1 MGHVDGL
8 ISERLGGNEFGK
20 TETIY
25 KFERIKRAKARAV
38 ANHPGL
44 ELIDMGVGEDDFTAD
59 SSVIDTLRREA
70 GTAENRRYADNGIPE
85 FRAAAARYME
95 RVFGVTGLDPERSFL
110 HGIGSK
116 SLLAM
121 LPACFI
127 NPGDVLLTAVP
138 CYPVSSSWTRYLGG
152 EAHALPL
159 REENGFLPDFDAVP
173 AGILE
178 RAKLLY
184 LNYPNNPTG
193 AVASP
198 EFFARVVGF
207 ARRNGIFVIHDAAY
221 AALTYGETRPLSF
234 LSVPGA
240 IDVGVEVHS
249 LSKAFSM
256 TGWRMG
262 FVCGN
267 EKAVAACAC
276 VKDNTDAGQFRAIQ
290 KAGITALDHP
300 EIISRT
306 VERYSRRFDLLA
318 PALRSLGFSAAK
330 PGGSF
335 YCYVKAPTGTLSG
348 VRFTDAAEATDYILE
363 NALVSTVPW
372 DDAGHYLRFSVTFDG
387 PTPEAERATVAEMAR
402 RIAALGLTFDA

>member
-1 MGHVDGL
+1 
-8 ISERLGGNEFGK
+8 
-20 TETIY
+20 
-25 KFERIKRAKARAV
+25 
-38 ANHPGL
+38 
-44 ELIDMGVGEDDFTAD
+44 MGVGEDDFTAD
-59 SSVIDTLRREA
+59 PLVIGALREEA
-70 GTAENRRYADNGIPE
+70 GKSENRRYADNGIPE
-85 FRAAAARYME
+85 FRQCAARYMA
-95 RVFGVTGLDPERSFL
+95 RVFGVAALDPERHIL

-121 LPACFI
+121 IPACFI

-138 CYPVSSSWTRYLGG
+138 CYPVASSWTRFLGG
-152 EAHALPL
+152 EVYALPL
-159 REENGFLPDFDAVP
+159 REENGFLPDFGAIPPD
-173 AGILE
+173 ILN

-198 EFFARVVGF
+198 DFFARVVDF
-207 ARRNGIFVIHDAAY
+207 ARRNGVFVVHDAAY
-221 AALTYGETRPLSF
+221 AALTYGETKPLSF
-234 LSVPGA
+234 LSAPGA
-240 IDVGVEVHS
+240 MDVGVEVHS

-290 KAGITALDHP
+290 KAAIAALDHP
-300 EIISRT
+300 ELTSRT
-306 VERYSRRFDLLA
+306 VARYARRFDLLV
-318 PALRSLGFSAAK
+318 PALRSLGFAAAR

-335 YCYVKAPTGTLSG
+335 YCYVRAPTGTRSG
-348 VRFTDAAEATDYILE
+348 IRFADAAEAADYILE

-372 DDAGHYLRFSVTFDG
+372 DDAGPYLRFSVTFDG
-387 PTPEAERATVAEMAR
+387 PTPEAERATVDEMVR
-402 RIAALGLTFDA
+402 RLKGLGLTFDAR